1 MGLLS
6 KLNLFARTDDPGT
19 MVTVDELQGMIDRHE
34 DITIIDVR
42 NTARFGCEHIA
53 GAVNIPLKLIRKFE
67 DVIIGVLEH
76 GNRLVVCCESGDE
89 CWAARDVL
97 LTRGAKD
104 VVCLKGGM
112 KEWVRSGR
120 MLISD

>member
-6 KLNLFARTDDPGT
+6 KLNIFSKAASRAAVSADD
-19 MVTVDELQGMIDRHE
+19 LQGMIDNHE
-34 DITIIDVR
+34 DITIVDVR
-42 NTARFGCEHIA
+42 NTSRFGCEHIA
-53 GAVNIPLKLIRKFE
+53 GAVNIPLKLIKKYDE
-67 DVIIGVLEH
+67 VLIGVLDN
-76 GNRLVVCCESGDE
+76 GNRLVVCCENGGD

-97 LTRGAKD
+97 MARGARD